1 VPSTNPTGMARLVNR
16 ALLAATLAFSGVGI
30 AFLLALAP
38 GLRGR
43 WAAVAAL
50 VYGATLVVSSVCS
63 FLYHTLETAR
73 RRRLLRLLDHAAI
86 FLLIAG
92 TYTPFAAVALGQTVG
107 GPLLVWV
114 WTLALLGIALKFV
127 LHEEYDRVFV
137 LVYLAIGW
145 VFVAALD
152 EILRSMP
159 AGAIALLA
167 AGGIAYTVG
176 ALIYFRD
183 IGRWTDP
190 VWHAFVL
197 VGTTTHFLAVLAV
210 LPA

>member
-1 VPSTNPTGMARLVNR
+1 VPSTNPTGAARMVNR
-16 ALLAATLAFSGVGI
+16 AILGATLAFSGLAVC
-30 AFLLALAP
+30 FLLVLAP
-38 GLRGR
+38 HVRQR
-43 WAAVAAL
+43 SAAVAAL
-50 VYGATLVVSSVCS
+50 VYGATLVLSALFS

-73 RRRLLRLLDHAAI
+73 RRRLLRLIDHSAI

-92 TYTPFAAVALGQTVG
+92 TYTPFAEIALGPVG
-107 GPLLVWV
+107 SSLLAWV
-114 WTLALLGIALKFV
+114 WALALLGVGLKLV
-127 LHEEYDRVFV
+127 LREAYDRAFV
-137 LVYLAIGW
+137 PIYLTIGW
-145 VFVAALD
+145 VFIVALD
-152 EILRSMP
+152 DILRTLDP
-159 AGAIALLA
+159 AAMALLGI
-167 AGGIAYTVG
+167 GGLAYTVG